1 MRIDTSPL
9 TYPPPPERT
18 SVDKAAEGFEAWFVG
33 FLAHEA
39 LGKGLLSGKGA
50 ETFSGYF
57 EEEIGRIVAAGPG
70 IGLADELREAMGQTN
85 KDSASL
91 GGRDPAPLH
100 APLRAPDLEMGR
112 VTSGYGTRRDPID
125 GGLRHHAGIDVAAP
139 VGTPLHAP
147 RDGVVRFA
155 GTRGG
160 YGNVVVLDHGDG
172 TETRFAHCASL
183 AVREGEVV
191 REGSVIAAV
200 GATGRATGPHVHFEL
215 RRGGRDVDPTREVTK
230 LLSAST
236 GEEPRGTADSSHHP
250 AAQPS
255 QIVSQEQAK

>member
-1 MRIDTSPL
+1 MRIDAASTP
-9 TYPPPPERT
+9 TAPPERS

-39 LGKGLLSGKGA
+39 LGKGLLSGQGA

-57 EEEIGRIVAAGPG
+57 EEEIGKIVAAGPG
-70 IGLADELREAMGQTN
+70 IGLGDELRKAMGERPDGVDQN
-85 KDSASL
+85 RNAASADRHPGAHTALDL
-91 GGRDPAPLH
+91 GRI
-100 APLRAPDLEMGR
+100 
-112 VTSGYGTRRDPID
+112 TSTFGARRDPID
-125 GGLRHHAGIDVAAP
+125 GDLRHHAGVDIAAP

-172 TETRFAHCASL
+172 TETRYAHCASIG
-183 AVREGEVV
+183 VREGQVV
-191 REGSVIAAV
+191 REGRVIAAV

-215 RRGGRDVDPTREVTK
+215 RRDGLAVDPTREVTK
-230 LLSAST
+230 LLTTSSA
-236 GEEPRGTADSSHHP
+236 GGARGTA
-250 AAQPS
+250 AASDVSGTPS
-255 QIVSQEQAK
+255 QNDTSKEHAQ